1 MAILSKSSNF
11 DSLNGISVLNDI
23 GSVVKLG

>member
-1 MAILSKSSNF
+1 MAIFGKSSNF

-23 GSVVKLG
+23 GSVVKLD